1 MSGFKIGLA
10 GTLENEVSSYSVGFF
25 GTADPMV
32 PVGQNDQGTAC
43 E

>member
-1 MSGFKIGLA
+1 MSEFKIGLS
-10 GTLENEVSSYSVGFF
+10 GTSENEVSSYSVGSF

-32 PVGQNDQGTAC
+32 PVGQVDQGIAS